1 MPGGS
6 GDVSLESMNRFHM
19 KDLPLGGLKLIRF
32 DPLKDR
38 RGSLT
43 RLFCAE
49 ELGSLWAE
57 TVVQANH
64 THTLLPGTIRGLHFQ
79 RPPRAEKK
87 LVVCLRGK
95 VWDVAVDLRKGSP
108 TFLRWHGEVLSAA
121 NHQAILIPEGFAHG
135 FQTLSPDVE
144 MVYFHS
150 APHVA
155 EAEGGIRP
163 SDPRLE
169 IAWPQPVTEISD
181 RDGCHPLLDPGFTG
195 LIP

>member
-1 MPGGS
+1 MS
-6 GDVSLESMNRFHM
+6 RFQIM
-19 KDLPLGGLKLIRF
+19 DLPLEGPKLVQFQPRG
-32 DPLKDR
+32 DS

-43 RLFCAE
+43 RLFCSK
-49 ELGSLWAE
+49 ELRFLWPGPVMQINQTTTILTG
-57 TVVQANH
+57 TV
-64 THTLLPGTIRGLHFQ
+64 RGFHFQ
-79 RPPRAEKK
+79 HPPYAEKK
-87 LVVCLRGK
+87 LVLCLSGE
-95 VWDVAVDLRKGSP
+95 VWDVAVDLRAGSP
-108 TFLRWHGEVLSAA
+108 TFLRWHAECLSSTNRRAM
-121 NHQAILIPEGFAHG
+121 LIPEGFAHG
-135 FQTLSPDVE
+135 FQTLSPNVE

-181 RDGCHPLLDPGFTG
+181 RDKSHPLLDPGFTG